1 MELDYSE
8 IHRSRKIRG
17 TEQSESIEDKRFG
30 EILTKGLHRNANGNW
45 QAPLPFKSDGM
56 SLPNNK
62 GHCLR
67 RLLSLKRRLLNN
79 EKLKDDYLAFMK
91 KTLDNGHASLM
102 INWVQKR
109 AKHGSFP
116 TSTYTIQGNQ
126 IKSES
131 CLTAAPSSKTIPLNK
146 HLLQGPDQL
155 NYLERKGCLHLWH
168 WANVSQLLR

>member
-1 MELDYSE
+1 MMELDYSE

-17 TEQSESIEDKRFG
+17 TEQSESVEDKRFG

-102 INWVQKR
+102 IN
-109 AKHGSFP
+109 
-116 TSTYTIQGNQ
+116 
-126 IKSES
+126 
-131 CLTAAPSSKTIPLNK
+131 
-146 HLLQGPDQL
+146 
-155 NYLERKGCLHLWH
+155 
-168 WANVSQLLR
+168 